1 MGEVKR
7 PDKRAERSRRTRE
20 KLIEAARELFV
31 AQGYGATSLQE
42 LADRAGVAVQTV
54 YFVFRN
60 KRTLFKE
67 VVDTSI
73 AGDTEPVATMDR
85 EWFRAACAE
94 PTAAGQLRAHVHGTR
109 EILGRVAPIMPLIA
123 AAAATDP
130 QIAAQWPDGPDP
142 RYTVHY
148 AAAQALAG
156 KPDARPD
163 VSVAMAA
170 DLLFGLLSPQLYL
183 LFVQDRGWSPDG
195 WEEWASATLTAQLC
209 TAPAAS
215 PGRRDDRGHDD
226 HAPEHR
232 NSSPGPAAAKAPGAV
247 AHMPD

>member
-1 MGEVKR
+1 MDTVKR

-20 KLIEAARELFV
+20 KVVEAARELFL

-42 LADRAGVAVQTV
+42 IADQAGVAVQTI

-60 KRTLFKE
+60 KRTLFKD

-130 QIAAQWPDGPDP
+130 EIAAQWPDVADP
-142 RYTVHY
+142 RYTVQY
-148 AAAQALAG
+148 AAAEALAG
-156 KPDARPD
+156 KPDTRPGL
-163 VSVAMAA
+163 SIEMAA

-183 LFVQDRGWSPDG
+183 IFVRDRDWSPDT
-195 WEEWASATLTAQLC
+195 WEEWARTALTSQLC
-209 TAPAAS
+209 AD
-215 PGRRDDRGHDD
+215 PG
-226 HAPEHR
+226 
-232 NSSPGPAAAKAPGAV
+232 
-247 AHMPD
+247 

>member
-1 MGEVKR
+1 MDKVKR
-7 PDKRAERSRRTRE
+7 PDKRAERSRHTRE
-20 KLIEAARELFV
+20 KVVEAARELFV
-31 AQGYGATSLQE
+31 AQGYGATNLQE
-42 LADRAGVAVQTV
+42 VADRAGVAIQTI

-60 KRTLFKE
+60 KRTLFKD

-130 QIAAQWPDGPDP
+130 EIAAQWPDGPDP
-142 RYTVHY
+142 RYTVQY
-148 AAAQALAG
+148 AAAEALAG
-156 KPDARPD
+156 KPDTRPGL
-163 VSVAMAA
+163 SIEMAA

-183 LFVQDRGWSPDG
+183 IFVRDRDWSPDT
-195 WEEWASATLTAQLC
+195 WEEWARTALTSQLC
-209 TAPAAS
+209 AD
-215 PGRRDDRGHDD
+215 PG
-226 HAPEHR
+226 
-232 NSSPGPAAAKAPGAV
+232 
-247 AHMPD
+247 